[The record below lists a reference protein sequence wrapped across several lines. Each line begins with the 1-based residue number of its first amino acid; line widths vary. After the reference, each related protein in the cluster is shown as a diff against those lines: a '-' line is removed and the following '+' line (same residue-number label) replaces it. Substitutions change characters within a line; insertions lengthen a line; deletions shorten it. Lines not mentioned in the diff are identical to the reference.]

1 MEGPQGSSPHEA
13 ASPTAIK
20 PNSSDR
26 ERAAPR
32 IEDVQPQLAEAVRIV
47 EAKAGNDAAIL
58 AQLADPD
65 VDPAAA
71 CRAITAYFDALA
83 SLSPEHAELALR
95 ATFGAR

>member
-1 MEGPQGSSPHEA
+1 MV
-13 ASPTAIK
+13 
-20 PNSSDR
+20 
-26 ERAAPR
+26 PR

-47 EAKAGNDAAIL
+47 EAKGGNDAAIL
-58 AQLADPD
+58 APDPD

-83 SLSPEHAELALR
+83 SLSPEQAEMALR